1 MPLQPGLYE
10 QIINARIQD
19 ELSGIPP
26 ERKDVRKVDE
36 SDAAQVLAQYLSAI
50 VHKGLDTVRER
61 KGGLQAQIAL
71 CNKIIDC
78 IRNTSND
85 SYFDGFDIRDEHDKD
100 AGQLYGILAEKDPL
114 LATKKEASD
123 LERPQTSLAQS
134 FLFTGQNRSDP
145 KIYQEII
152 KEIVSANR
160 IDILVSFLK
169 WSGVRLIRPA
179 LEEATRRGCRIRIIT
194 TTYTGA
200 TDKSSIE
207 ALSQL
212 PNTEIKISYD
222 ADSTRMHAKAWIF
235 HRDSGFTT
243 AYVGSS
249 NLSRAAMVN
258 GLEWNLKITSQDL
271 PDILDKIEATF
282 ESYWNS
288 GNFELYTEKDLS
300 RLEAALN
307 KQKFFTQN
315 NATLYTLD
323 VTPYGYQ
330 QEILDKLA
338 AERAQGHTRTLVV
351 AATGTGKTVLTAL
364 DYRRYRAEHRD
375 SPCRMLFVAHRK
387 EILEQSLATFR
398 AVLKD
403 HNFGELLVG
412 PYRPSGIDALFMS
425 IQSFN
430 AQHFAGKV
438 DPDYY
443 DYIVVDEFHHAA
455 APSYQELLTYFT
467 PRLLVG
473 LTATP
478 ERMDGDDILIY
489 FDNRI
494 AAEIRLPEAVDRQ
507 LLCPFQYFCVTDPV
521 RLDKIPWARGGYDKN
536 RLSSLYT
543 TGREAETRA
552 DMIACKVLDYVGD
565 IEEVKGL
572 GFCVSIDHAAFMA
585 NCFNSRSIPSLCLT
599 GQSSPDER
607 DTAKERLVKGEIR
620 FIFVVDLYN
629 EGVDIPEVNTVL
641 FLRPTESLTIFIQQL
656 GRGLRKAQ
664 GKDCLTVLDF
674 IGQANKRYRFE
685 EKFAALLTSTA
696 NSVSTEIRN
705 GFVSLP
711 MGCSI
716 QMEKLAARYVM
727 ENIRAAYSSVKGLA
741 ASVADFKDDTGKELT
756 FANFLRHYHIDPRK
770 LYHTSSF
777 SNLCVLAGL
786 RAAYSDVTEKEMLK
800 ALPAFAIQNSRRF
813 LEFVRDT
820 VLDAPASV
828 SIASLSG
835 GDKRM
840 LRMFC
845 LSVSGEGLKEWTEP
859 EMTEL
864 LLKISKSPTLI
875 AELKELASYQLENI
889 DFISDAIDLGFD
901 CPLEL
906 HCSYT
911 RDQLL
916 AALDVARP
924 GTVREGVK
932 WIAGKKIDVFM
943 VTLNKSDREY
953 SKTTLYKDYSISSTL
968 FHWQS
973 QSTTS
978 ETSETG
984 QRYINHKQRGSRV
997 LLFVRDQKTDSLSGR
1012 AQAYTFLGEASYVS
1026 HKGSH
1031 PMSIIWKLDHAIPA
1045 RFLVKTN
1052 KMTQE

>member
-10 QIINARIQD
+10 QIINAKIQE
-19 ELSGIPP
+19 ELSAIPS

-36 SDAAQVLAQYLSAI
+36 SDAAAILAQYLSAI
-50 VHKGLDTVRER
+50 VHKGLDTVREG
-61 KGGLQAQIAL
+61 KGGLQAQIDL
-71 CNKIIDC
+71 CNKIIAC

-85 SYFDGFDIRDEHDKD
+85 SYFDGFDIKDAQNND
-100 AGQLYGILAEKDPL
+100 AGQLYGILSEKDPL
-114 LATKKEASD
+114 LATGKKASD

-134 FLFTGQNRSDP
+134 FLFTGRNRSDP
-145 KIYQEII
+145 QIYQEII
-152 KEIVSANR
+152 KEIISASR

-169 WSGVRLIRPA
+169 WSGFRLIRTA
-179 LEEATRRGCRIRIIT
+179 LEEAAQRGCKVRIIT

-200 TDKSSIE
+200 TDIKTIE
-207 ALSQL
+207 ALRQL

-222 ADSTRMHAKAWIF
+222 ADSTRMHAKAWLF

-249 NLSRAAMVN
+249 NVSKSAMIN
-258 GLEWNLKITSQDL
+258 GLEWNLKITRQDL

-282 ESYWNS
+282 DSYWNS
-288 GNFELYTEKDLS
+288 TSFEPYTEDDRS
-300 RLEAALN
+300 RVAAALK

-315 NATLYTLD
+315 NATHYTLD

-364 DYRRYRAEHRD
+364 DYKRYRAEHRD
-375 SPCRMLFVAHRK
+375 RPCRLLFVAHRK

-403 HNFGELLVG
+403 HNFGDLLVG
-412 PYRPSGIDALFMS
+412 TYRPSGIDALFMS

-455 APSYQELLTYFT
+455 APSYQELLKYFT
-467 PRLLVG
+467 PELLVG

-521 RLDKIPWARGGYDKN
+521 RLDKIPWARGGYEKN
-536 RLSSLYT
+536 RLSLLYT
-543 TGREAETRA
+543 AGREAEARA
-552 DMIACKVLDYVGD
+552 DMIACKVLDYVAD

-572 GFCVSIDHAAFMA
+572 GFCVSIDHAAYMA
-585 NCFNSRSIPSLCLT
+585 SCFNRRSIPSLCLT

-664 GKDCLTVLDF
+664 GKECLTVLDF
-674 IGQANKRYRFE
+674 IGQANKRYCFE

-696 NSVSTEIRN
+696 NSVRTEIRN

-716 QMEKLAARYVM
+716 QMEKLAARYVL

-741 ASVADFKDDTGKELT
+741 AAVADFKDDTGKELT

-770 LYHTSSF
+770 LYHSSSF

-786 RAAYSDVTEKEMLK
+786 RTAYSDVTEKEMLK
-800 ALPAFAIQNSRRF
+800 AMPAFAIQNSRRF
-813 LEFVRDT
+813 LGFVRDM
-820 VLDAPASV
+820 VLDSPASL
-828 SIASLSG
+828 SIASLSDG
-835 GDKRM
+835 EKRM

-845 LSVSGEGLKEWTEP
+845 LSVSGDGQKEWTGP
-859 EMTEL
+859 EMADL
-864 LLKISKSPTLI
+864 LLRISCMPTMLC
-875 AELKELASYQLENI
+875 ELKELVSYQLENI
-889 DFISDAIDLGFD
+889 DFISEDIDLGFD

-916 AALDVARP
+916 VALDVARP
-924 GTVREGVK
+924 GNVREGVK
-932 WIAGKKIDVFM
+932 WIAAHKTDVFM

-984 QRYINHKQRGSRV
+984 QRYINHRQRGSSV
-997 LLFVRDQKTDSLSGR
+997 LLFVREQKTDSLSGK

-1026 HKGSH
+1026 HQGSH

-1045 RFLVKTN
+1045 RFLAKTN
-1052 KMTQE
+1052 KMTQD

>member
-10 QIINARIQD
+10 QIINAQIQQ
-19 ELSGIPP
+19 ELSAIPS
-26 ERKDVRKVDE
+26 ERKDIRSVDE
-36 SDAAQVLAQYLSAI
+36 SDAAAVLAQYLSAI
-50 VHKGLDTVRER
+50 VQKGLDTVRER
-61 KGGLQAQIAL
+61 KGGLEAQIAL
-71 CNKIIDC
+71 CNKIIAC

-85 SYFDGFDIRDEHDKD
+85 SYFDGFDIKAVQDKE
-100 AGQLYGILAEKDPL
+100 AGQLYGILSEQDPI
-114 LATKKEASD
+114 LATGKKVSE

-134 FLFTGQNRSDP
+134 FLFTGQNRNDP
-145 KIYQEII
+145 KIYQEIK
-152 KEIVSANR
+152 KEIASANR

-169 WSGVRLIRPA
+169 WSGVRIILPE
-179 LEEATRRGCRIRIIT
+179 LKEADKRECRIRIIT

-200 TDKSSIE
+200 TDIK
-207 ALSQL
+207 ALDELSKL
-212 PNTEIKISYD
+212 RHTEIKISYD
-222 ADSTRMHAKAWIF
+222 ADSTRLHAKAWLF
-235 HRDSGFTT
+235 YRDSGFTT

-249 NLSRAAMVN
+249 NLSRAAMDN
-258 GLEWNLKITSQDL
+258 GLEWNLKITRQDL

-288 GNFELYTEKDLS
+288 ASFEQYTEDDRS
-300 RLEAALN
+300 RAAAALK
-307 KQKFFTQN
+307 KQEFFTKN
-315 NATLYTLD
+315 DATLYTLD

-351 AATGTGKTVLTAL
+351 AATGTGKTVLAAL
-364 DYRRYRAEHRD
+364 DYRRYRTEHRD
-375 SPCRMLFVAHRK
+375 RPCRLLFVAHRK
-387 EILEQSLATFR
+387 EILQQSLATFR

-412 PYRPSGIDALFMS
+412 SYRPSAIDALFMS

-430 AQHFAGKV
+430 SQHFSEKV
-438 DPDYY
+438 APDYY

-507 LLCPFQYFCVTDPV
+507 LLCPFQYFCVTDTLS
-521 RLDKIPWARGGYDKN
+521 LDKIPWARGGYDKN
-536 RLSSLYT
+536 RLSLLYT
-543 TGREAETRA
+543 ENDDAQKRA
-552 DMIACKVLDYVGD
+552 GMIADKVLEYVTD

-572 GFCVSIDHAAFMA
+572 GFCVSIDHASFMA
-585 NCFNSRSIPSLCLT
+585 NYFNSHSIPSLCLSAN
-599 GQSSPDER
+599 SSCEER

-674 IGQANKRYRFE
+674 IGQANKHYRFN
-685 EKFAALLTSTA
+685 EKFAALLTSSE
-696 NSVSTEIRN
+696 NSVTTEIKN

-711 MGCSI
+711 AGCSI
-716 QMEKLAARYVM
+716 QMEKLAESYVL
-727 ENIRAAYSSVKGLA
+727 ENIEEAYSSKKDFA
-741 ASVADFKDDTGKELT
+741 AAVASFKNDTGKEIT
-756 FANFLRHYHIDPRK
+756 FANFLRYYRIEPRK
-770 LYHTSSF
+770 LYRTSSF
-777 SNLCVLAGL
+777 SNLCVLAKL
-786 RAAYSDVTEKEMLK
+786 REAYSDVTEKAMLK
-800 ALPAFAIQNSRRF
+800 PMRAFAIQNSRRF

-820 VLDAPASV
+820 VLDSPASL
-828 SIASLSG
+828 SIASLSDG
-835 GDKRM
+835 ERRM

-845 LSVSGEGLKEWTEP
+845 LSVTDENLKEWTEP
-859 EMTEL
+859 EMAEL
-864 LLKISKSPTLI
+864 LRKLGSMPTMI
-875 AELKELASYQLENI
+875 CELKQLVSYQLENI
-889 DFISDAIDLGFD
+889 DFISEKIDLGFD

-916 AALDVARP
+916 AALDVRP

-932 WIAGKKIDVFM
+932 WIAAKKIDVFM
-943 VTLNKSDREY
+943 VTLNKSDKEY

-984 QRYINHKQRGSRV
+984 QRYINHRQRGSRV
-997 LLFVRDQKTDSLSGR
+997 LLFVREQKTDSLSGKAR
-1012 AQAYTFLGEASYVS
+1012 AYTFLGEASYVS
-1026 HKGSH
+1026 HRGSH

>member
-10 QIINARIQD
+10 QVINAQIQQ
-19 ELSGIPP
+19 ELSAIPA
-26 ERKDVRKVDE
+26 ERKDIRKVDE
-36 SDAAQVLAQYLSAI
+36 SDAAAVLAQYLSAI
-50 VHKGLDTVRER
+50 VQKGLDTVRER

-71 CNKIIDC
+71 CNKIIAC

-85 SYFDGFDIRDEHDKD
+85 SYFDGFDIKAVQDKE
-100 AGQLYGILAEKDPL
+100 AGQLYGILPEKDPL
-114 LATKKEASD
+114 LATGKKASAI
-123 LERPQTSLAQS
+123 ERPQTSLARS

-145 KIYQEII
+145 RIYQEIA
-152 KEIVSANR
+152 KEIASANR

-169 WSGVRLIRPA
+169 WSGYLLIRTA
-179 LEEATRRGCRIRIIT
+179 LEEAVQRGCKIRIIT

-200 TDKSSIE
+200 TDKKTIE

-235 HRDSGFTT
+235 HRNSDFTT

-249 NLSRAAMVN
+249 NLSKAAMVS

-271 PDILDKIEATF
+271 PDILGKIEATF

-288 GNFELYTEKDLS
+288 GNFERYTENDLP
-300 RLEAALN
+300 RLEAALH

-315 NATLYTLD
+315 NATHYTLD

-364 DYRRYRAEHRD
+364 DYRRYRTEHRD
-375 SPCRMLFVAHRK
+375 RPCRLLFVAHRK

-412 PYRPSGIDALFMS
+412 TYRPSGIDALFMS

-430 AQHFAGKV
+430 SQHFAGKV
-438 DPDYY
+438 APAYY

-455 APSYQELLTYFT
+455 APSYQELLTYFR
-467 PRLLVG
+467 PELLVG

-521 RLDKIPWARGGYDKN
+521 SLDKIPWARGGYDKN

-543 TGREAETRA
+543 AGREAEARA
-552 DMIACKVLDYVGD
+552 DMIAGKVLDYVAD

-585 NCFNSRSIPSLCLT
+585 NSFNSRSIPSLCLT
-599 GQSSPDER
+599 GQSSPEER

-685 EKFAALLTSTA
+685 EKFAALLTSTE

-716 QMEKLAARYVM
+716 QMEKLAARYVL
-727 ENIRAAYSSVKGLA
+727 ENIKSAYSSVKGLA

-756 FANFLRHYHIDPRK
+756 FANFLRHYHIEPRK
-770 LYHTSSF
+770 LYRTSSF

-786 RAAYSDVTEKEMLK
+786 RTAYSDVTEKEMLK
-800 ALPAFAIQNSRRF
+800 AMPAFAVQNSRLF
-813 LEFVRDT
+813 LNFVIS
-820 VLDAPASV
+820 LLAEPASV
-828 SIASLSG
+828 SIATLG
-835 GDKRM
+835 PKEKRM

-845 LSVSGEGLKEWTEP
+845 LSVSGDGLKEWTEP
-859 EMTEL
+859 EMADL
-864 LLKISKSPTLI
+864 LRKLSSMPTMLC
-875 AELKELASYQLENI
+875 ELKQLVSYQLENI
-889 DFISDAIDLGFD
+889 DFISENTDLGFG

-906 HCSYT
+906 HCAYT

-932 WIAGKKIDVFM
+932 WIAAHKIDVFM

-978 ETSETG
+978 DTSETG
-984 QRYINHKQRGSRV
+984 QRYINHRQRGSRV
-997 LLFVRDQKTDSLSGR
+997 LLFVREQKTDSLSGK

-1026 HKGSH
+1026 HQGSH

-1052 KMTQE
+1052 KMTQD

>member
-10 QIINARIQD
+10 QVINAQIQQ
-19 ELSGIPP
+19 ELSAIPA
-26 ERKDVRKVDE
+26 ERKDIRKVDE
-36 SDAAQVLAQYLSAI
+36 SDAAAVLAQYLSAI
-50 VHKGLDTVRER
+50 VQKGLDTVRER

-71 CNKIIDC
+71 CNKIIAC

-85 SYFDGFDIRDEHDKD
+85 SYFDGFDIKAVQDKE
-100 AGQLYGILAEKDPL
+100 AGQLYGILPEKDPL
-114 LATKKEASD
+114 LATGKKASAI
-123 LERPQTSLAQS
+123 ERPQTSLARS

-145 KIYQEII
+145 RIYQEIA
-152 KEIVSANR
+152 KEIASANR

-169 WSGVRLIRPA
+169 WSGYLLIRTA
-179 LEEATRRGCRIRIIT
+179 LEEAVQRGCKIRIIT

-200 TDKSSIE
+200 TDKKTIE

-235 HRDSGFTT
+235 HRNSDFTT

-249 NLSRAAMVN
+249 NLSKAAMVS

-271 PDILDKIEATF
+271 PDILGKIEATF

-288 GNFELYTEKDLS
+288 GNFERYTENDLP
-300 RLEAALN
+300 RLEAALH

-315 NATLYTLD
+315 NATHYTLD

-364 DYRRYRAEHRD
+364 DYRRYRTEHRD
-375 SPCRMLFVAHRK
+375 RPCRLLFVAHRK

-412 PYRPSGIDALFMS
+412 TYRPSGIDALFMS

-430 AQHFAGKV
+430 SQHFAGKV
-438 DPDYY
+438 APAYY

-455 APSYQELLTYFT
+455 APSYQELLTYFR
-467 PRLLVG
+467 PELLVG

-521 RLDKIPWARGGYDKN
+521 SLDKIPWARGGYDKN

-543 TGREAETRA
+543 AGREAEARA
-552 DMIACKVLDYVGD
+552 DMIAGKVLDYVAD

-585 NCFNSRSIPSLCLT
+585 NSFNSRSIPSLCLT
-599 GQSSPDER
+599 GQSSPEER

-685 EKFAALLTSTA
+685 EKFAALLTSTE

-716 QMEKLAARYVM
+716 QMEKLAARYVL
-727 ENIRAAYSSVKGLA
+727 ENIKSAYSSVKGLA

-756 FANFLRHYHIDPRK
+756 FANFLRHYHIEPRK
-770 LYHTSSF
+770 LYRTSSF

-786 RAAYSDVTEKEMLK
+786 RTAYSDVTEKEMLK
-800 ALPAFAIQNSRRF
+800 AMPAFAVQNSRLF
-813 LEFVRDT
+813 LNFVIS
-820 VLDAPASV
+820 LLAEPASV
-828 SIASLSG
+828 SIATLG
-835 GDKRM
+835 PKEKRM

-845 LSVSGEGLKEWTEP
+845 LSVSGDGLKEWTEP
-859 EMTEL
+859 EMADL
-864 LLKISKSPTLI
+864 LRKLSSMPTMLC
-875 AELKELASYQLENI
+875 ELKQLVSYQLENI
-889 DFISDAIDLGFD
+889 DFISENTDLGFD

-906 HCSYT
+906 HCAYT

-932 WIAGKKIDVFM
+932 WIAAKRIDVFM

-978 ETSETG
+978 DTSETG
-984 QRYINHKQRGSRV
+984 QRYINHRQRGSRV
-997 LLFVRDQKTDSLSGR
+997 LLFVREQKTDSLSGK

-1026 HKGSH
+1026 HQGSH

-1052 KMTQE
+1052 KMTQD